1 MDQAGLNRDDYGP
14 NLARVVYG
22 ARHFDEEHKQ
32 F

>member
-1 MDQAGLNRDDYGP
+1 MANLDDDDYGP

-22 ARHFDEEHKQ
+22 ADHFDCEHKK